1 MRPFN
6 VHMLKKYYLTKKG
19 IDRVKKEY
27 KDLKRIRM
35 AKTKGESPQLLQSD
49 DLNPEFIVFRE
60 DLSFLESRIVELEH
74 VLKNIELIKLP
85 PKNQR
90 NIVHLGATVT
100 LEEADGEINEFTIV
114 GTLEANPNE
123 GKISSSS
130 PIGKILLGHKV
141 NETIEVT
148 SPIEIAYKIKKI
160 KYSSF

>member
-1 MRPFN
+1 MSE
-6 VHMLKKYYLTKKG
+6 KYYLTKQGLKR
-19 IDRVKKEY
+19 IKKEY
-27 KDLKRIRM
+27 EDLKKIRM
-35 AKTKGESPQLLQSD
+35 AKTKGDSPQLLQSD
-49 DLNPEFIVFRE
+49 DLNPEYIVFRE
-60 DLSFLESRIVELEH
+60 DLSFLESRLIDLEH
-74 VLKNIELIKLP
+74 IFKNIELIKLP

-90 NIVHLGATVT
+90 NTIHIGATVT
-100 LEEADGEINEFTIV
+100 LEETDGEINEFTIV

-148 SPIEIAYKIKKI
+148 SPIEVAYKVKKI